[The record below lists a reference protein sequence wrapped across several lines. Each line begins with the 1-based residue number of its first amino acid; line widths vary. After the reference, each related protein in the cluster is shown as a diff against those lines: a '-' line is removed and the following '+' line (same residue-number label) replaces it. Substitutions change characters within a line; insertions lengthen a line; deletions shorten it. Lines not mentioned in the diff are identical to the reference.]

1 MQSKQESVVRSWHQC
16 YAAGDRAAVLDHYAN
31 DAVWHVVWWREPL
44 VGRDAI
50 RAALETQFDGMAN
63 YRSETRTM
71 LSKDAAV
78 FVEGIDT
85 FTRSGKEVILH
96 WSVVL
101 EINAEGKIA
110 QQRDYWDHQELQAQL
125 T

>member
-1 MQSKQESVVRSWHQC
+1 METEQESVVRSWHRC
-16 YAAGDRAAVLDHYAN
+16 YAAGDRAAVLDHYAH
-31 DAVWHVVWWREPL
+31 DATWHVVWWREPL

-50 RAALETQFDGMAN
+50 RAALDTHFDGMPN

-71 LSKDAAV
+71 LSKDAV
-78 FVEGIDT
+78 VSVEGIDT
-85 FTRSGKEVILH
+85 FTRAGKEVTLH

-110 QQRDYWDHQELQAQL
+110 QQRDYWDNQELQAQL